1 MNPSKNTY
9 ICFNYLILY
18 KLNNQIRI
26 ALVDDHKLV
35 RNGIKSLLE
44 EETDIEVIAEGANG
58 FEALEIVKNL
68 NPDLLIIDVRMP
80 EMNGIE
86 AVGKLK
92 NYKSTTKAIVLSM
105 HDSEDYIIQ
114 SINAGA
120 SGYLLKDT
128 DKKEFLKAIHTVH
141 NGGKY
146 FSGDISNV
154 IVSNFLQSSGGQK
167 VIENTV
173 KESDPFGLTKKEK
186 QILSLVLEGLTNT
199 EIAENLQNSK
209 RTVETHRFNLMK
221 KMNVKNLMEL
231 SSLATKYN
239 LNQ

>member
-1 MNPSKNTY
+1 MK
-9 ICFNYLILY
+9 
-18 KLNNQIRI
+18 NQIRI

-44 EETDIEVIAEGANG
+44 EEHDIEVIAEGSNG
-58 FEALEIVKNL
+58 FEAIDIVESIQ
-68 NPDLLIIDVRMP
+68 PDVLIIDVRMP

-86 AVGKLK
+86 AVGKLQK
-92 NYKSTTKAIVLSM
+92 LNTKTKAIVLSM

-114 SINAGA
+114 SIKAGA

-128 DKKEFLKAIHTVH
+128 DKKEFIKAIHTVN

-154 IVSNFLQSSGGQK
+154 IVSNFLQNSSSQPK
-167 VIENTV
+167 NEISEQV
-173 KESDPFGLTKKEK
+173 SDPFNLTKKEK
-186 QILSLVLEGLTNT
+186 RILSLILSGKTNV
-199 EIAENLQNSK
+199 EIASTLENSK

-221 KMNVKNLMEL
+221 KMGVKNLMEL
-231 SSLATKYN
+231 SAVASKNN
-239 LNQ
+239 LS